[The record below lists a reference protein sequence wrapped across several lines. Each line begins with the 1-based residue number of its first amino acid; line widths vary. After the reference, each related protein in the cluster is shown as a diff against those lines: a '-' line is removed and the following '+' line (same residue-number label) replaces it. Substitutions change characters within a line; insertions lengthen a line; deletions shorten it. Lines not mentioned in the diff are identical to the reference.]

1 MGSDPSL
8 RQLLTLVI
16 GSIGLGYVLYGR
28 KQAHAVALGSGVL
41 LVVVPYG
48 ISHLPA
54 LVAIA
59 LLLMVLPFLLHRFL
73 V

>member
-8 RQLLTLVI
+8 RQFLTLVI

-54 LVAIA
+54 LVVIA

>member
-8 RQLLTLVI
+8 RQLLMLVI

-54 LVAIA
+54 LVAVA

>member
-8 RQLLTLVI
+8 RQLLMLVI

-28 KQAHAVALGSGVL
+28 KQAHAVALGCGVL
-41 LVVVPYG
+41 LVVIPYG

-54 LVAIA
+54 LVTIT
-59 LLLMVLPFLLHRFL
+59 LLLMMLPFLLHRFL

>member
-8 RQLLTLVI
+8 RQLLMLVI

-28 KQAHAVALGSGVL
+28 KQAHAVALGCGVL
-41 LVVVPYG
+41 LVVIPYG

-54 LVAIA
+54 LVAIT
-59 LLLMVLPFLLHRFL
+59 LLLMMLPFLLHRFL

>member
-8 RQLLTLVI
+8 RQFLTLVI

-48 ISHLPA
+48 ISYLPA
-54 LVAIA
+54 LVVIA